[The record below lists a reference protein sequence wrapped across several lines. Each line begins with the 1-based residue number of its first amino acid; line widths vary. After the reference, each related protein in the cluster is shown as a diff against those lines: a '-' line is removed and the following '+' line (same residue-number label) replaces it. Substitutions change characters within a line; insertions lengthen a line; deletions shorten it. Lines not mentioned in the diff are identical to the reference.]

1 MGQVL
6 GKDRGMVMRFA
17 KFILFVAASAL
28 ATCLGLSRTASA
40 CSLAPQF
47 TNYETQTQS
56 SDRVAP
62 TLVSASIEIERSE
75 NPGSLGADCSGLGH
89 FHVRINASDDRTPA
103 ADLGFDLSVVDG
115 TLPFKFPS
123 QYVQSF
129 QEPSEDFSTWFS
141 DDGSDFAATVEVR
154 VVDRA
159 GNVSDPIDV
168 RVTSEEPGCG
178 CSMVG
183 TERAG
188 AGAWLG
194 ALLLLSFVRRRL
206 TASVRRETA
215 CFRTST
221 C

>member
-1 MGQVL
+1 
-6 GKDRGMVMRFA
+6 MVMRFA
-17 KFILFVAASAL
+17 KFTLFVAASAL